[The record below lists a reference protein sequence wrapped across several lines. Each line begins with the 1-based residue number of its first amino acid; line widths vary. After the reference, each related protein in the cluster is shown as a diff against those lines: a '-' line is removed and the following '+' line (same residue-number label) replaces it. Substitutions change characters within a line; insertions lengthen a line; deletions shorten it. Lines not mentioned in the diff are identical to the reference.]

1 MQYINSSKSANKIM
15 RYRFNKFEF
24 DSESLLLTNNGE
36 ALPIRHTEAKVLA
49 LLLEQADTVLNK
61 EDILSDVWQTK
72 IVSEQ
77 VVFQNIS
84 HLRNLFGNDA
94 IKTFPKRG
102 YQWQLS
108 TEVISSET
116 QNIAIQHLSFPHH
129 AKNDLDSSQQPSL
142 SQADKKRPIW
152 QFTAIVCIIFII
164 VSIIY
169 SHNEFEK
176 DNKDSATLDSRIKLA
191 YIPMTNLDVQNK
203 VRYEKIPIE
212 DVTHEGFT
220 HEAISLE
227 RISLQD
233 NTDFD
238 FTALTHLDTEQFE
251 DSTAIE
257 YPKLSSTHPF
267 ILTGKFRSH
276 KQQSYLDF
284 TVKGPSGDW
293 QGLLSGSSK
302 KDVIEQLHQHLKQ
315 QVIYDLI
322 SKPQPPELEL
332 AKLSIAHQSSPNDLI
347 ILRKLSIFYFK
358 IDELEKAMAMT
369 DKLISIAQSQNKL
382 QHIGKALAYQSK
394 ILTRKKLY
402 DLSTDKLKLALTH
415 FEKINDLKH
424 QARVWY
430 YQSWLDHQQKNYS
443 AIKTNLLKSAQLAFA
458 AKNKFGEIEALI
470 YLAAMA
476 HNYQNDDDK
485 YLYLQQAED
494 KMNVYQLPIYHFAL
508 ISYRYATFAQALSE
522 KEPHLKQVLKLTTLT
537 PEHWAAQS
545 SRRQL
550 VQYYLTQNRFIEAQ
564 ELIDNVTSDN
574 GNNSYLKTLMAQAKQ
589 QTNLMINHAQRT
601 FEQAQLSGNRRLSL
615 DVALLLCNQEV
626 NCDFYSQ
633 YINDNASTYWRSTN
647 EIKRFALKP

>member
-1 MQYINSSKSANKIM
+1 M

-61 EDILSDVWQTK
+61 EDILSDVWQNK
-72 IVSEQ
+72 VVSEQ

-116 QNIAIQHLSFPHH
+116 QNIATQHLSFPHH
-129 AKNDLDSSQQPSL
+129 AINDLDSSQQPPPL
-142 SQADKKRPIW
+142 QADKKRPLW
-152 QFTAIVCIIFII
+152 QFAVIICIIFLTI
-164 VSIIY
+164 SIIY
-169 SHNEFEK
+169 SHNEFDEE
-176 DNKDSATLDSRIKLA
+176 NKDSVVLEYRIKLA
-191 YIPMTNLDVQNK
+191 YIPMTNLDDNSNVIDQNNISK
-203 VRYEKIPIE
+203 SI
-212 DVTHEGFT
+212 THEGLNPENLT
-220 HEAISLE
+220 HEGIN
-227 RISLQD
+227 LQD

-238 FTALTHLDTEQFE
+238 FTALTHLNTEQFE

-257 YPKLSSTHPF
+257 YPKLSNTHPF
-267 ILTGKFRSH
+267 VLTGKFRSY

-284 TVKGPSGDW
+284 TIKGPSGDW
-293 QGLLSGSSK
+293 QGLLSGTSK
-302 KDVIEQLHQHLKQ
+302 KDVIEQLRQHLKQ
-315 QVIYDLI
+315 QVIYELI

-332 AKLSIAHQSSPNDLI
+332 AKLSIAHQSSPGDLI
-347 ILRKLSIFYFK
+347 VLRKLSIFYFK

-369 DKLISIAQSQNKL
+369 DKLINTAQSQNKP

-402 DLSTDKLKLALTH
+402 DLSTDKLKLALVQ
-415 FEKINDLKH
+415 FKKINDLKH
-424 QARVWY
+424 QARAWY

-458 AKNKFGEIEALI
+458 AKNKLGEIEALI

-476 HNYQNDDDK
+476 HNYQNDNDK

-494 KMNVYQLPIYHFAL
+494 KMNAYQLPIYHFAL

-545 SRRQL
+545 SRKQL
-550 VQYYLTQNRFIEAQ
+550 VQYYLTQHRFVEAQ
-564 ELIDNVTSDN
+564 ELIDSVTSDN

-589 QTNLMINHAQRT
+589 QTNQMIIHAQRT
-601 FEQAQLSGNRRLSL
+601 FEQAQLAGNRRLSL
-615 DVALLLCNQEV
+615 DVALLLCNHEV